1 VCASPEDPR
10 RRRVAAP
17 DELLALGHGFEIYT
31 GFRHELRFLLW
42 GARKARRAPMTN
54 ERTALSRMILFAAC
68 AAGVLALDG
77 DTAIAAGDAHDVKGK
92 IVGGDKLVP
101 DVYAEAAKPENHR
114 FNWREPSPTVNAAAR
129 VLSADPSREVCVAA
143 FAAAA
148 QGPHDAVLVKV
159 TGGRTIPAT
168 IVVPPKTHLS
178 FKNFDPFPHSLF
190 QVNEPKW
197 AATQTGINS
206 SRDWQA
212 PDKPD
217 RYEIRDALFP
227 SLRMEVRVDPQVTG
241 FVYPGRDGT
250 FTLSLPAGDYTLRAY
265 FQGNATSKDMPI
277 HVPDKGGLDLPAPI
291 SVSGAGG

>member
-1 VCASPEDPR
+1 
-10 RRRVAAP
+10 
-17 DELLALGHGFEIYT
+17 
-31 GFRHELRFLLW
+31 
-42 GARKARRAPMTN
+42 MTN
-54 ERTALSRMILFAAC
+54 ERTGCQTAQSRSVRGNRALSRLVAVAGALAA
-68 AAGVLALDG
+68 VLALNAG
-77 DTAIAAGDAHDVKGK
+77 VAVAAGETHDVRGK
-92 IVGGDKLVP
+92 ITGNDKLVP

-129 VLSADPSREVCVAA
+129 VLVADPSREVCIAA

-178 FKNFDPFPHSLF
+178 FKNYDPFPHSLF

-197 AATQTGINS
+197 AAAVTAINS

-212 PDKPD
+212 PDKAD
-217 RYEIRDALFP
+217 RYEIRDSYFP
-227 SLRMEVRVDPQVTG
+227 SVRMEVRVDPQVVG
-241 FVYPGRDGT
+241 FVYPNGKDGT
-250 FTLSLPAGDYTLRAY
+250 FTLSLPTGDYTLRAY

-277 HVPDKGGLDLPAPI
+277 HVSDKGGLDLPAPL